1 MTKKIFSADYL
12 YDLVV
17 KNDLK
22 NILQLKDFLRKTDD
36 SFDKNDFKKINKIIE
51 NNLNIFEQVFI
62 L

>member
-51 NNLNIFEQVFI
+51 NNLDIFEQVFI